1 MIKNS
6 SNLESRLPVNE
17 AGCCALA
24 KILIEVLVKENKRLR
39 ELLTRKENEVS
50 VKEKENKRLR
60 GLLDKDSSTDLYG
73 LNKYEEELLSV
84 VGDFF
89 RTSQDYSAV
98 FFDVNNFRNFNN
110 IYSHDAGDK
119 VLKTLADVL
128 KGSKRENDSVYRR
141 GNKSDEFLAI
151 IKGGSCEA
159 KNFAERVLSS
169 FWEKLSNEYPQ
180 AMSGL
185 SAGICDL
192 ETALSVLE
200 KEENRQLS
208 FEDNHLL
215 ADKLTLLAD
224 EAMLAA
230 KKYKYGKGN
239 IIIYSPKQEELT
251 LFPNY

>member
-1 MIKNS
+1 MVKDFS
-6 SNLESRLPVNE
+6 DLELKSPSNNAE
-17 AGCCALA
+17 CCALV
-24 KILIEVLVKENKRLR
+24 KIIIKENEVLVKENRRLK
-39 ELLTRKENEVS
+39 ELV
-50 VKEKENKRLR
+50 
-60 GLLDKDSSTDLYG
+60 DKDSLTDLYG
-73 LNKYEEELLSV
+73 LNKYEAKLLSV

-110 IYSHDAGDK
+110 IYSHDTGDE

-128 KGSKRENDSVYRR
+128 KVNKREDDSVYRR

-151 IKGGSCEA
+151 IKGKSYEA

-169 FWEKLSNEYPQ
+169 FWENLSGKYPR

-230 KKYKYGKGN
+230 KKFKYGKGK
-239 IIIYSPKQEELT
+239 IIIYSPEQEKLT

>member
-1 MIKNS
+1 MVKDFS
-6 SNLESRLPVNE
+6 DLELKSLSNKAE
-17 AGCCALA
+17 CCALV
-24 KILIEVLVKENKRLR
+24 KIIIKENEVLVKENKRLK
-39 ELLTRKENEVS
+39 ELV
-50 VKEKENKRLR
+50 
-60 GLLDKDSSTDLYG
+60 DKDSLTNLYG
-73 LNKYEEELLSV
+73 LNKYEAKLLSV

-110 IYSHDAGDK
+110 IYSHDTGDE

-128 KGSKRENDSVYRR
+128 KVNKREDDSVYRR

-151 IKGGSCEA
+151 IKGKSYEA

-169 FWEKLSNEYPQ
+169 FWENLSGKYPR

-230 KKYKYGKGN
+230 KKFKYGKGN
-239 IIIYSPKQEELT
+239 IIIYSLEQEKLT
-251 LFPNY
+251 LFSNY